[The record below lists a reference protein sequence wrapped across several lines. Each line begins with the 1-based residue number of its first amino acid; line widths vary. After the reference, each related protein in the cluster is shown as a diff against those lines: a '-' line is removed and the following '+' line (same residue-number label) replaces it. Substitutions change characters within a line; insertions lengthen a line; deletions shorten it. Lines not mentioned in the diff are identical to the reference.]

1 MRTIVVDENIAMG
14 KEAFS
19 GLGKVEILPG
29 RKIDRKSLTDAEA
42 LIVRSITKVNEEL
55 LRGTPVKF
63 VGTATIGTDHIDTD
77 YLASEGIAFADA
89 KGCNADAVTEYIFA
103 AIFDLLCSKKM
114 DLQDNKLTLGIVGT
128 GNIGSR
134 AAKIAETMGI
144 NVLKNDPPL
153 QRISGGNDFVPL
165 EEIFESDII
174 TFHVPLNMEGEDK
187 TFHLMDAGRLSRLK
201 KNCILINSS
210 RGSVV
215 ENSSLKKLLRER
227 QFTAVLD
234 VWEKEP
240 SIDTGLLENIE
251 IGTPHI
257 AGYSFEGK
265 LNGTRMI
272 CSALAEFLK
281 VPNRKEEWL
290 SSAPD
295 VKDNIIIFDESLNL
309 ADSIN
314 YIFKKVYNIRRDDAE
329 LRKILNQPLG
339 QHGFYFDLLRK
350 QYPLRRELSNYAVR
364 LKKEIPELEK
374 ILKAFRM
381 KIEYF

>member
-1 MRTIVVDENIAMG
+1 MRTIVVDENIALG

-19 GLGKVEILPG
+19 GLGNVEILPG
-29 RKIDRKSLTDAEA
+29 RKIDRKSLTDADA

-63 VGTATIGTDHIDTD
+63 VGTATIGTDHVDTD
-77 YLASEGIAFADA
+77 YLASEGITFADA

-103 AIFDLLCSKKM
+103 AIFDILCSKKM

-134 AAKIAETMGI
+134 AAKIAETIGI
-144 NVLKNDPPL
+144 HVLKNDPPL
-153 QRISGGNDFVPL
+153 QRISGSNDFVSL
-165 EEIFESDII
+165 EEILESDII
-174 TFHVPLNMEGEDK
+174 TLHVPLNMEGEDK
-187 TFHLMDAGRLSRLK
+187 TFHLMDAARLSRLK

-227 QFTAVLD
+227 QFAAVLD
-234 VWEKEP
+234 VWENEP
-240 SIDTGLLENIE
+240 LIDTGLLENIE

-272 CSALAEFLK
+272 CSALAEFFK
-281 VPNRKEEWL
+281 VPNREEEWL
-290 SSAPD
+290 YLAPD
-295 VKDNIIIFDESLNL
+295 VKDNIIIFDKSLNL

-314 YIFKKVYNIRRDDAE
+314 YVFKKVYNIRRDDAE
-329 LRKILNQPLG
+329 LRKILNQPSG
-339 QHGFYFDLLRK
+339 QHGSYFDLLRK
-350 QYPLRRELSNYAVR
+350 EYPLRRELSNYAVR
-364 LKKEIPELEK
+364 LKKKIPELEK